1 MDIVPPMAG
10 MVVPETAII
19 NHGGEPLDLQNLR
32 GVRAGVS
39 NGGVSKGRKHTGCL
53 GAREQCGIA
62 SLLAVAL
69 SPSLVKLGE
78 DPNSFHQ
85 TLK

>member
-1 MDIVPPMAG
+1 
-10 MVVPETAII
+10 MVARPWICKIYMVCGQGFPVE
-19 NHGGEPLDLQNLR
+19 E
-32 GVRAGVS
+32 GVREGNTQDVWAHV
-39 NGGVSKGRKHTGCL
+39 
-53 GAREQCGIA
+53 GAREQCGIP

-78 DPNSFHQ
+78 DPKSFHQ